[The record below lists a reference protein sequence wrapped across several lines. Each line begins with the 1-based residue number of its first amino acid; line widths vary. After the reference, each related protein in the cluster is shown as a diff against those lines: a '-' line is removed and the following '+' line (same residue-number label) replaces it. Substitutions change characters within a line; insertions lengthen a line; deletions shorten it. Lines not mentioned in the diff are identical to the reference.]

1 MADILSLSFPREPDT
16 VPAARAALAR
26 YDDELPA
33 ELLYDAS
40 LCLSELV
47 TNAIQH
53 PTPEAGDEVELR
65 LELTDDALRV
75 RVSDPGRGFEPGPPT
90 EGDDRGWGLYIVDQ
104 LSTRWGAEPGDRTV
118 IWFEIARDQP
128 GPTAEAGDWEIEPAD
143 SRDRRGDE
151 LARVVGG
158 LRPVLAIQ

>member
-26 YDDELPA
+26 YDDELPG

-53 PTPEAGDEVELR
+53 PEPASGDEVELR

-75 RVSDPGRGFEPGPPT
+75 SVTDPGGGFEPGPAT

-104 LSTRWGAEPGDRTV
+104 LSTRWGAESDDRTV
-118 IWFEIARDQP
+118 IWFEIARQQP
-128 GPTAEAGDWEIEPAD
+128 GPARAAGDWETEPAD
-143 SRDRRGDE
+143 SGDRRGDE
-151 LARVVGG
+151 LARVVGR
-158 LRPVLAIQ
+158 LRPVPTIQ

>member
-1 MADILSLSFPREPDT
+1 MADILNLSFPREPDS

-26 YDDELPA
+26 YDDELPGH
-33 ELLYDAS
+33 LLYDAS

-53 PTPEAGDEVELR
+53 PTPDAGDEVELR
-65 LELTDDALRV
+65 LELTEDALRV

-104 LSTRWGAEPGDRTV
+104 LSTRWGTEPGECTV
-118 IWFEIARDQP
+118 IWFEIARERR
-128 GPTAEAGDWEIEPAD
+128 GPAAEGAEWGVEPAD
-143 SRDRRGDE
+143 PAQRRGDE
-151 LARVVGG
+151 LAHAVGR
-158 LRPVLAIQ
+158 LRPRPAIQ